1 MSAKQPD
8 GFSPGA
14 GDLID
19 GPSPFAPLETW
30 IAFRE
35 ELRGLP
41 LSLERDVMLDEANS
55 LIRKKRAAE
64 KSCAR
69 KAKGRELP
77 PGP

>member
-1 MSAKQPD
+1 MSAQQSRD
-8 GFSPGA
+8 FSPAA
-14 GDLID
+14 GGLID

-35 ELRGLP
+35 ELRGMP
-41 LSLERDVMLDEANS
+41 KSEDRDFVLRWANR
-55 LIRKKRAAE
+55 LIRKKQEAE
-64 KSCAR
+64 KSCAA